1 MIKKLGEKNTGPR
14 IPLQQQHAT
23 TTFTEVEIF
32 KYLQLKICFNVAD
45 NYN

>member
-1 MIKKLGEKNTGPR
+1 MIKKLGEKNTGFR
-14 IPLQQQHAT
+14 IPLQHHHAT

-32 KYLQLKICFNVAD
+32 KYLQLKICFDVAN